1 MDRGAWWATV
11 HGSPRVRHDRVTNTT
26 TKALMARN
34 LGSSDLSL
42 TWPLPRG
49 PGLSTS
55 SVAQLDPEPQCG
67 SWGQG
72 FSLKSN
78 TSCLGDGEGEN
89 VPGGEGTAQSPWM
102 QILGKCVPC
111 GWGWI
116 VFPGR

>member
-1 MDRGAWWATV
+1 M
-11 HGSPRVRHDRVTNTT
+11 TNIT
-26 TKALMARN
+26 TKALIARN

-49 PGLSTS
+49 PGLRTS
-55 SVAQLDPEPQCG
+55 EVAQSAPEQQCG

-78 TSCLGDGEGEN
+78 ASCLGDSEGED
-89 VPGGEGTAQSPWM
+89 VPGGEGVAQSTWM

-111 GWGWI
+111 GWG
-116 VFPGR
+116 

>member
-1 MDRGAWWATV
+1 MGA
-11 HGSPRVRHDRVTNTT
+11 GD
-26 TKALMARN
+26 
-34 LGSSDLSL
+34 
-42 TWPLPRG
+42 
-49 PGLSTS
+49 
-55 SVAQLDPEPQCG
+55 
-67 SWGQG
+67 G

-89 VPGGEGTAQSPWM
+89 VPGREGTAQSPWM

>member
-1 MDRGAWWATV
+1 MDRGAWWGTV

-34 LGSSDLSL
+34 LGSCDLSL

-67 SWGQG
+67 SWGRVQ
-72 FSLKSN
+72 SEKQYLVS
-78 TSCLGDGEGEN
+78 
-89 VPGGEGTAQSPWM
+89 GG
-102 QILGKCVPC
+102 
-111 GWGWI
+111 
-116 VFPGR
+116 R